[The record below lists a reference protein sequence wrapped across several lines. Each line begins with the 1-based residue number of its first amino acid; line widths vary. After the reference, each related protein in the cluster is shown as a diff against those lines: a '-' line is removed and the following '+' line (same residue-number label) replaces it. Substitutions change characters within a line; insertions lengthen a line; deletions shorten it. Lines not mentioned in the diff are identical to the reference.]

1 MPPSLHGWLAENHL
15 ARFVADLVETLDLS
29 AFYRSYEAKDGRGQ
43 TAYSPVLMVRL
54 LVYGYCT
61 GVVSSRQI
69 EKRTHEDVAFR
80 YLSADTHPDHSTFNE
95 FRKRHLAALAGLF
108 LQALGLCR
116 KAGLVKLGHVAVDA
130 VEDEKQRQGLTD
142 QLPKELARRESRLK
156 KIRQARAELEAE
168 ARQKAGKAKADA
180 EARMAQR
187 RKQEE
192 RTGKKTGGGQPRVPD
207 PKQAAPDAKA
217 QRNFTDP
224 DSRIMPD
231 GAHKGSFVQ
240 AYNAQIAVDDDTQ
253 VIVAAE
259 ITQDANDKEQLAPMV
274 AQVRRNT
281 GTRPVAVSADAGY
294 WSPRQVTAP
303 RAAGIDLHVATG
315 RVRTGASP
323 KSSGGPPGAA
333 EGAGVREQMKQKL
346 DSDVGRAVYK
356 MRKAIVE
363 PVFGQ
368 TRECRGFRRFSF
380 RGLENVRAEWQLV
393 CLTHNILKLFRYGGG
408 FKPLAA

>member
-1 MPPSLHGWLAENHL
+1 M
-15 ARFVADLVETLDLS
+15 
-29 AFYRSYEAKDGRGQ
+29 
-43 TAYSPVLMVRL
+43 
-54 LVYGYCT
+54 
-61 GVVSSRQI
+61 
-69 EKRTHEDVAFR
+69 
-80 YLSADTHPDHSTFNE
+80 
-95 FRKRHLAALAGLF
+95 
-108 LQALGLCR
+108 
-116 KAGLVKLGHVAVDA
+116 
-130 VEDEKQRQGLTD
+130 
-142 QLPKELARRESRLK
+142 
-156 KIRQARAELEAE
+156 
-168 ARQKAGKAKADA
+168 
-180 EARMAQR
+180 
-187 RKQEE
+187 
-192 RTGKKTGGGQPRVPD
+192 
-207 PKQAAPDAKA
+207 
-217 QRNFTDP
+217 
-224 DSRIMPD
+224 
-231 GAHKGSFVQ
+231 Q

-294 WSPRQVTAP
+294 WSPRQVTDP